1 MKGKKDAGCYSYICK
16 EYPASN
22 FQILIMYKKT
32 LLLLS
37 FLIACSLSSYA
48 QYDFLIKNGRILD
61 GSGNPW
67 FKADIAIKGDRIMAV
82 GNLEKATAIQIIDA
96 KDNYISPGFI
106 DPHSHAANGL
116 IAEDRSHAFPL
127 LAQGVTTVIINPDG
141 RSPMD
146 LVQQEK
152 DLLAHGLGINAIPLI
167 GHGSVRQEVL
177 GMEDRLAT
185 QIEMDKMKALIR
197 EGMEVGAYGISTG
210 PFYSPGN
217 FSNTAELIELS
228 KVVAEYD
235 GVYTSHI
242 RDESNYTIGLV
253 AAVEEVIDISRQAKL
268 PAVVTHIKALGPPV
282 WGYSEAVIQRIES
295 ARAAGLEIY
304 ADQYPYIASAT
315 GLGAALLPRW
325 AQSGGRDSLLARFNT
340 PPTLI
345 RLKKDME
352 KNLARRG
359 GAARIQFRY
368 FSPDNSVEGKNLAEI
383 ATQWNLSPI
392 DAAIEMLKQSN
403 VGIVSFNMKESDVHN
418 FMQQPWTMTC
428 SDGSF
433 PKWGVGVPHPRA
445 FGSFPRKIHHYV
457 KEKGVIGLAAAIRSM
472 TSLPAQVF
480 KIKNRGLIKEGAVA
494 DIVIFDIEKI
504 KDKAT
509 FTVPY
514 QLAEGMEYVFVNGK
528 AAIFAGVSTNVLN
541 GKVLLKQ

>member
-1 MKGKKDAGCYSYICK
+1 MSKIS
-16 EYPASN
+16 
-22 FQILIMYKKT
+22 ILLF
-32 LLLLS
+32 LLISFPFLS
-37 FLIACSLSSYA
+37 HA

-67 FKADIAIKGDRIMAV
+67 FKADIAIKNDRIVAI
-82 GNLEKATAIQIIDA
+82 GNLEKATATQIIDA
-96 KDNYISPGFI
+96 KDNYVSPGFI
-106 DPHSHAANGL
+106 DPHSHAASGL
-116 IAEDRSHAFPL
+116 IAEDRSPAFPL

-146 LVQQEK
+146 LLQQKKE
-152 DLLAHGLGINAIPLI
+152 LLAYGLGINVIPLM
-167 GHGSVRQEVL
+167 GHGSVRQKVL

-185 QIEMDKMKALIR
+185 SAEMEEMKALIKK
-197 EGMEVGAYGISTG
+197 GMEDGAYGISTG
-210 PFYSPGN
+210 PFYSPGS
-217 FSNTAELIELS
+217 FSNTAELVELS
-228 KVVAEYD
+228 KVVSEYD

-242 RDESNYTIGLV
+242 RDESNYTVGLV
-253 AAVEEVIDISRQAKL
+253 SAVEEVIEISRQAKL

-282 WGYSEAVIQRIES
+282 WGYSEAVIQRIER

-325 AQSGGRDSLLARFNT
+325 AQSGGRDSLLARFND
-340 PPTLI
+340 PQILVK
-345 RLKKDME
+345 LKKDME

-368 FSPDNSVEGKNLAEI
+368 FSSDNSVEGKNLQEM
-383 ATQWNLSPI
+383 ATQWDLTPI
-392 DAAIEMLKQSN
+392 DAAITMLKKSN
-403 VGIVSFNMKESDVHN
+403 VGIVSFNMQESDVHN
-418 FMQQPWTMTC
+418 FMRQPWTMTC

-433 PKWGVGVPHPRA
+433 PKWGEGVPHPRA
-445 FGSFPRKIHHYV
+445 FGTFPRKIHHYV
-457 KEKGVIGLAAAIRSM
+457 IEKEVVGLAAAIRSM

-480 KIKNRGLIKEGAVA
+480 KIKSRGLIKEGAIA
-494 DIVIFDIEKI
+494 DIVIIDLAKV

-509 FTVPY
+509 FTQPY

-528 AAIFAGVSTNVLN
+528 AAIFEGKSTNVLN
-541 GKVLLKQ
+541 GEVLLKRKK